1 MEDRDVNPSY
11 LHHPDYCIQ
20 KQLVGDLDFWLGHK
34 NSIKVE
40 LKATPCSDLGQVFFD
55 LPKITVAVKEIVRF
69 LVLVLE

>member
-40 LKATPCSDLGQVFFD
+40 LKATPCSD
-55 LPKITVAVKEIVRF
+55 
-69 LVLVLE
+69 

>member
-1 MEDRDVNPSY
+1 MKDRDVNPSY

-40 LKATPCSDLGQVFFD
+40 LKATPCSDLVKYS
-55 LPKITVAVKEIVRF
+55 LIYPK
-69 LVLVLE
+69 LL